1 MELDR
6 SIKIRYSNTSELKN
20 MKIKVKAVKRTGEF
34 EYQETSNSKNNI
46 SIETTELN
54 VGDEKNLDQDINI
67 TFKEGLNTGTYRI
80 LIELYD
86 EYGQLRASDYVNF
99 IVN

>member
-54 VGDEKNLDQDINI
+54 VGDAKNLDQDINI

-80 LIELYD
+80 LVELYD